1 MIVPTIAN
9 LNATTNAKSPMT
21 RSGSLERS
29 PKGHGA
35 MLPVALEELMSWARY
50 IAAHQLGMYVI

>member
-1 MIVPTIAN
+1 MIAPTIAN
-9 LNATTNAKSPMT
+9 LNAVTNAKSPMT

-35 MLPVALEELMSWARY
+35 MLPVALEELMSWLQNV
-50 IAAHQLGMYVI
+50 AAHQLGMNTN